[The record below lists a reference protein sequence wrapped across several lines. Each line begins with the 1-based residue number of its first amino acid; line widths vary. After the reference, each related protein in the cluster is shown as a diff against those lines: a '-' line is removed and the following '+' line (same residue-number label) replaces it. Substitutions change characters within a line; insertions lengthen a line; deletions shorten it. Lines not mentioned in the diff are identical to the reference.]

1 MGHYEIVKIVD
12 GEFLLDSAN
21 RRLRYRP
28 SGDRPLRPGA
38 YYAVLWEGDGS
49 APRYDD
55 DNALYCGPYELP
67 HLARRD
73 SLEHLKA
80 FRAHLADRAAF
91 DPS

>member
-21 RRLRYRP
+21 RRLRYRSP
-28 SGDRPLRPGA
+28 VDHPLKPGS
-38 YYAVLWEGDGS
+38 YYAVLWEGADRGP
-49 APRYDD
+49 AYDD
-55 DNALYCGPYELP
+55 ENALYCGPYELP

-80 FRAHLADRAAF
+80 FRAHLAERATLDAT
-91 DPS
+91 